1 MNKTLWAAAAL
12 LVAVAAPAAAQT
24 PPEAQLTVVVVRV
37 PTPWYAP
44 RALVASRMRD
54 TIPEYERLPGLQFKA
69 YSFERGSGDYGGLY
83 LWRTAQQAQAW
94 FGPAW
99 FNRVRA
105 ERGVQPQVRFF
116 EAPVSLDNTPGG
128 TPLQRESTTVATLVL
143 INTPAGAAR
152 ERLVAEFNAALPA
165 YRAVAGLLR
174 KQFIIGEGGQR
185 FGGLYLWQDEA
196 SARAWFNEAW
206 SARVLQRYG
215 QAAVIEWFDTP
226 VLLPT
231 STAP

>member
-1 MNKTLWAAAAL
+1 MKTTLMAAAAAL
-12 LVAVAAPAAAQT
+12 AAAALPATAQT
-24 PPEAQLTVVVVRV
+24 PPEAQPTVAVVRV

-44 RALVASRMRD
+44 RALVARRMRD

-83 LWRTAQQAQAW
+83 LWQSQQQAQAW

-99 FNRVRA
+99 FSRVRA
-105 ERGVQPQVRFF
+105 ERGVEPQVRYFD
-116 EAPVSLDNTPGG
+116 APVSLDNTPGG
-128 TPLQRESTTVATLVL
+128 TPLQRDSAAVATLVL
-143 INTPAGAAR
+143 INTPTGVTR
-152 ERLVAEFNAALPA
+152 ERLVAEFNAALPT
-165 YRAVAGLLR
+165 YRAVAGLMR

-215 QAAVIEWFDTP
+215 QAAMIEWFDTP

-231 STAP
+231 SIAP